1 MLGTDDT
8 DLRELVQRLAVAR
21 WSGRLP
27 PDLGDAVLDL
37 LRDLESRTERKRAR
51 DYWLRRAAERFS
63 GSAWIR
69 AGLVHAE
76 LVAQSRARN
85 PPCLDPDLDWR
96 GCVRAALQVD
106 SRVPS
111 RKTVARAL
119 ELDTAR

>member
-8 DLRELVQRLAVAR
+8 DLRDVLARLHVAR

-27 PDLGDAVLDL
+27 ADLADAVLDL

-69 AGLVHAE
+69 AGIVHVE
-76 LVAQSRARN
+76 LVAQSRLRN
-85 PPCLDPDLDWR
+85 APCLDPDDDWR
-96 GCVRAALQVD
+96 GCVRAALNAD
-106 SRVPS
+106 ARIPS
-111 RKTVARAL
+111 RKQVARI
-119 ELDTAR
+119 LDILG